1 VKKRVKKRSK
11 RGKKTCFG
19 VEKGLFGVILGV
31 KIGSFPLKLVEGWF
45 KKPAK
50 SNTFNQPI
58 YVLPTK

>member
-1 VKKRVKKRSK
+1 VKKRVKKGSK
-11 RGKKTCFG
+11 RGNLGSKEGKFACF
-19 VEKGLFGVILGV
+19 EVILGV
-31 KIGSFPLKLVEGWF
+31 KIGSFPLKLVDGCF

>member
-1 VKKRVKKRSK
+1 SK

-31 KIGSFPLKLVEGWF
+31 KIGSFPPKLVDGCF